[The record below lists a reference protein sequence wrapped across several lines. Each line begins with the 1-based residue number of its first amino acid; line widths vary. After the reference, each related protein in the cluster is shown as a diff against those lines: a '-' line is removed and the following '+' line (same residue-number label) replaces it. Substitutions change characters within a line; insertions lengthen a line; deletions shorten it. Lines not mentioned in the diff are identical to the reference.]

1 MQTISEDFCGLD
13 VNSPLGGEQP
23 IAAVPVTLI
32 PHQLTAVAA
41 TRTSGYTVV
50 FIGTIEGHLK
60 KVVVESATSAIEYA
74 DIVIDEGSKV
84 NADMHFDTADLNL
97 YVMTKSKVAKVKVH
111 DCTVFQTCSECLG
124 AKDPYCGWCSL
135 ENKCSL
141 KSNCHDD
148 TNDPLY
154 WVSYKT
160 GKCTTIMNVSP
171 HQLQR
176 TTART
181 LELQIDHLPALKD
194 QLVCAFTTADKPTIY
209 TNATR
214 KRNGVNCT
222 TPRTDLLPQIAQ
234 GKRRNFF
241 ATFWRLIFVSTFFFL
256 DFRSFYN
263 EIVSSY
269 CEWS

>member
-1 MQTISEDFCGLD
+1 MGQFAVTTPIFSNRLPSDELQKLQTISEDFCGLD

-50 FIGTIEGHLK
+50 FIGTMEGHLK

-84 NADMHFDTADLNL
+84 NADMHFDGQELNL
-97 YVMTKSKVAKVKVH
+97 YVMTHKKVAKVKVH
-111 DCTVFQTCSECLG
+111 DCTVFQTCSDCLG

-141 KSNCHDD
+141 RSNCQDD
-148 TNDPLY
+148 TNDPLF

-181 LELQIDHLPALKD
+181 LELQIDHLPALKE

-234 GKRRNFF
+234 GKRTNI
-241 ATFWRLIFVSTFFFL
+241 LFVCF
-256 DFRSFYN
+256 SF
-263 EIVSSY
+263 VAAF
-269 CEWS
+269 